1 LVIEECLPM
10 TPDELS
16 NRLWCFA
23 ARIGKVVDALPDT
36 RLGRHV
42 AGQLVRSGTSAP
54 PNYDE
59 ARVGESRADF
69 AHKINVALKEL
80 VETRGWLKFIT
91 LAELLPARRIDALVE
106 ECDQLCR
113 ILGKSVATAKVKP
126 KTGVAAA
133 DSITNAQCSIL
144 NETVPANAIAEAVW
158 GSASLVL
165 MDNNLPIPA

>member
-1 LVIEECLPM
+1 M

-16 NRLWCFA
+16 DRLWAFA

-69 AHKINVALKEL
+69 AHKVNIALKEL
-80 VETRGWLKFIT
+80 VETRGWIKFIA
-91 LAELLPARRIDALVE
+91 LAGLLPVSRIEGLVD

-113 ILGKSVATAKVKP
+113 ILGKSVSTAKSKP
-126 KTGVAAA
+126 RPGG
-133 DSITNAQCSIL
+133 Q
-144 NETVPANAIAEAVW
+144 
-158 GSASLVL
+158 
-165 MDNNLPIPA
+165 